1 MIKAH
6 RALRD
11 VNFSDGSIHVMG
23 RTYFPKEDEQAYYEV
38 CGAAYETVE
47 VEEIKVG
54 GRTIVAPD
62 HPDGYTR
69 SYLVSWMISHGACIP
84 ENFFKWMSGQTIG
97 RSDTGE
103 SVYYTCDVFRYFTHG
118 GLNAPVID

>member
-1 MIKAH
+1 MIKAY

-11 VNFSDGSIHVMG
+11 VNFVDGSMHVAD
-23 RTYFPKEDEQAYYEV
+23 RIYFPKENEQAYYEV

-47 VEEIKVG
+47 IEEIQVG
-54 GRTIVAPD
+54 GRTIVVPD
-62 HPDGYTR
+62 HPYGYTR
-69 SYLVSWMISHGACIP
+69 SYLITWMVAHGACIP

-103 SVYYTCDVFRYFTHG
+103 SVYYTCDVHRYLTLG